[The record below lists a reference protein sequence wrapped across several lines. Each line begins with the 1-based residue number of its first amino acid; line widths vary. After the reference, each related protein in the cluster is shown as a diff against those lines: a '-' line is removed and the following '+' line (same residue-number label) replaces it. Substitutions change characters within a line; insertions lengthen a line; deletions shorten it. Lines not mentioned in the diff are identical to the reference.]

1 MSDLNGNLTEN
12 LKRKLNEDWKPK
24 KEKFFNQFAKIV
36 ETVRKNGEE
45 LLKDARRIL
54 TLKLTAHIEPIKADC
69 TNQIEMAESTFAEI
83 RDEIAQNAN
92 LLSGLIAQKNDGIK
106 QELFAAPPRFTKFTN
121 PIAWVVVVIASGAI
135 LFDTSRFVNVG
146 MNILGSVMP
155 AILALCPSVIVTSL
169 LYHWGDSDRKG
180 RERREKLESHV
191 QRLFIVTTFSVSR
204 FRCVEDDEIEFE
216 KLVLLWHCILFAR

>member
-1 MSDLNGNLTEN
+1 
-12 LKRKLNEDWKPK
+12 
-24 KEKFFNQFAKIV
+24 
-36 ETVRKNGEE
+36 
-45 LLKDARRIL
+45 
-54 TLKLTAHIEPIKADC
+54 
-69 TNQIEMAESTFAEI
+69 MAESTFAEI